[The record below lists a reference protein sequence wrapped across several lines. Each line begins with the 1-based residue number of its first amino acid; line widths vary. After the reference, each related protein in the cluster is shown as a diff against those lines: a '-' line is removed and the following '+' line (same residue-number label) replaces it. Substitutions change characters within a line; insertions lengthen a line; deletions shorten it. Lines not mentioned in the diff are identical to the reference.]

1 MMLNE
6 LELKEKLQAFA
17 RMDFKLEENAD
28 VSLLLPDMLQYI
40 GSTDSVLRDDLIY
53 SALASWILEYRLIN
67 PEILRDLAMQVI
79 TDDHIFYR
87 IGEVGT
93 DSVFRRSFSML
104 LLPLILIYH
113 RSQPFLSKEEIYR
126 IKDALLRYEKEEKDH
141 RGFVEVKGWAHS
153 AAHYADALDDLAR
166 CGEMDAS
173 DLREILLT
181 VASMLSRQ
189 DWAYC
194 WGEDDRF
201 ATVILAVL
209 GRQLLSNEELEEWIR
224 NLSESALAVTVHP
237 QKMILRSNIKNFLQS
252 LYFRVQWEFP
262 AHAILPTVERA
273 LYRISPYTRK

>member
-1 MMLNE
+1 MLNE

-17 RMDFKLEENAD
+17 RTDFKPAENVD
-28 VSLLLPDMLQYI
+28 ITVLLSDMLQFI

-53 SALASWILEYRLIN
+53 SAFANWILEYRLIS
-67 PEILRDLAMQVI
+67 PEMLSDLTMKVI
-79 TDDHIFYR
+79 TNDHIFYR

-126 IKDALLRYEKEEKDH
+126 IKDALLRYEKEEKDR
-141 RGFVEVKGWAHS
+141 RGFVDVKGWAHS

-166 CGEMDAS
+166 CSEMGTS
-173 DLREILLT
+173 DLREILHTLT
-181 VASMLSRQ
+181 SLLCRQ
-189 DWAYC
+189 DETYC

-201 ATVILAVL
+201 ATVILAIL
-209 GRQLLSNEELEEWIR
+209 GSQLLSHEELEEWIH
-224 NLSESALAVTVHP
+224 NLAETSLAVTVHP

-262 AHAILPTVERA
+262 DHAILPHIERA
-273 LYRISPYTRK
+273 LYRISPYTKK